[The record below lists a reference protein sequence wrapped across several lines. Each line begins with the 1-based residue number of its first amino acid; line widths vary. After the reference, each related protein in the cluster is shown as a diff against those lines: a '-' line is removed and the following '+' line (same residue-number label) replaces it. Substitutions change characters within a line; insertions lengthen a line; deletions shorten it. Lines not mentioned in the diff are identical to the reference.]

1 MIRISTSYTQEQGV
15 QYMRDAQ
22 KRVVDTQAE
31 LATGKRI
38 SSPSDDPVGAARLI
52 DLHHQIDST
61 ARFQTNIAMATGRL
75 ATSDSILDEAGQLT
89 QRARE
94 LVVQANNAPLADSDR
109 VSIAQELRQ
118 IRGQLLEHAN
128 SKDGNGD
135 YLYAGYKTQT
145 TPFIETT
152 GGQVVYQGDSG
163 QRLLGIAPTRS
174 VAVSD
179 AGDSVFMNIRA
190 GNGVFATTADAGNSG
205 SAVIEPGDLLDPT
218 AFEHHRFQIDF
229 QSSTDFTI
237 TDLSEVPP
245 TGPGPVQTLPADG
258 RIEFNGISVKLTGAP
273 ANGDRF
279 EVAPAPYQDAFTT
292 LDKVITALET
302 PVAATGAARTK
313 FAQTMA
319 DAMQN
324 LDQMHSNF
332 LDTRTQIGARLNGL
346 ETQESANSE
355 FSLRMQSIANDI
367 EGLDYAEASSRL
379 AAYTLTLQ
387 AAQQSYVKIQNLNLF
402 NYL

>member
-135 YLYAGYKTQT
+135 YLYAGYRTQT
-145 TPFIETT
+145 APFIETT

-179 AGDSVFMNIRA
+179 AGDEVFFNVRA
-190 GNGVFATTADAGNSG
+190 GNGTFVTTAADTNAGT
-205 SAVIEPGDLLDPT
+205 AVIEPGDVLDPA
-218 AFEHHRFQIDF
+218 AFQHHRMRIDF
-229 QSSTDFTI
+229 VAPDQYTI
-237 TDLSEVPP
+237 TDLSAVPAAP
-245 TGPGPVQTLPADG
+245 PGPPQVLDASG
-258 RIEFNGISVKLTGAP
+258 RIELNGVSVKLSGAP
-273 ANGDRF
+273 AIGDAF
-279 EVAPAPYQDAFTT
+279 EVAPAPYQDVFTT
-292 LDKVITALET
+292 FDTVISALET
-302 PVAATGAARTK
+302 PAGTQAGRTQL
-313 FAQTMA
+313 AQAMA
-319 DAMQN
+319 DALQN
-324 LDQMHSNF
+324 LDQVHSKF
-332 LDTRTQIGARLNGL
+332 LDVRTQIGARLNGL
-346 ETQESANSE
+346 DTQQAANSE
-355 FSLRMQSIANDI
+355 FSLRMEKIANDI
-367 EGLDYAEASSRL
+367 EGLDYTEASSRL
-379 AAYTLTLQ
+379 AAYSLTLQ